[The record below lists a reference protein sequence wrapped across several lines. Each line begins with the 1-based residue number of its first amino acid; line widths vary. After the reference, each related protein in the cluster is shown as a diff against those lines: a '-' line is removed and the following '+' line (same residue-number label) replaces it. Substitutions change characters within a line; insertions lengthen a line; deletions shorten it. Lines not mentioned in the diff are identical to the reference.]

1 VGAFSLIQG
10 GGEIFT
16 MMDDSGQLSIDFLIG
31 FTIFMV
37 AFIFVAIMTSSL
49 LVHLQTRTID
59 YDAVAYRTSVVLVED
74 PGQPRNWQ
82 TFDLSIPADRDN
94 VKRLGLAVDKGYP
107 GILKMN
113 KIEKFFNQTSSS
125 GCSDDNKF
133 CFPGDYQEK
142 LLFGDFPY
150 AFNISIKGLNSSSI
164 SKTMGK
170 EIPLNSNYGY
180 IKRIV
185 KIEKSGSIAV
195 INATDGDKSVIN
207 VLFNFTE
214 LYQRSPAY
222 RIDPLNEEMRLTIQ
236 NFTGFTEK
244 PNLTGV
250 QVCNY
255 PLIGVEGCLAPYENS
270 PTIKIFTNGNP
281 HTTYPVPIE
290 NNDNLTLI
298 FEQGYFQRIGLDEYS
313 TIQAVLT
320 FDRNVTDQSLFT
332 YNYSNAQKPELEP
345 AVLEVRVW

>member
-16 MMDDSGQLSIDFLIG
+16 MVDDSGQLSIDFLIG

-113 KIEKFFNQTSSS
+113 KIEKFFSNNSSS
-125 GCSDDNKF
+125 GCSAHDEF
-133 CFPGDYQEK
+133 CFPSDYQEK

-150 AFNISIKGLNSSSI
+150 AFNISLKGLNSSSI
-164 SKTMGK
+164 SYTMGK

-185 KIEKSGSIAV
+185 KIEESGSVAV
-195 INATDGDKSVIN
+195 INATEGDKKVIN

-214 LYQRSPAY
+214 LYQRSPGY
-222 RIDPLNEEMRLTIQ
+222 RIDPLNEETRISIQ
-236 NFTGFTEK
+236 NFTGFTQK

-270 PTIKIFTNGNP
+270 PTIKI
-281 HTTYPVPIE
+281 
-290 NNDNLTLI
+290 NDNPITLPYHIDGNDNVTLI
-298 FEQGYFQRIGLDEYS
+298 FEPGYFQRIGLDEYS

-320 FDRNVTDQSLFT
+320 FDRNVTNQSLFT
-332 YNYSNAQKPELEP
+332 YNYTIATKPELQP
-345 AVLEVRVW
+345 AVLEVRIW